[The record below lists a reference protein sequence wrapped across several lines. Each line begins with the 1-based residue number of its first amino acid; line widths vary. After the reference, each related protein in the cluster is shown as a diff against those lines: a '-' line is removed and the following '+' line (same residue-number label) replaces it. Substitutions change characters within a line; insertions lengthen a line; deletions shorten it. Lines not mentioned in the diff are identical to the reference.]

1 MDSTGRSPLEVDVAT
16 RMRAAS
22 ADIAQQWIAQA
33 ADRADAA
40 GGRGVDR
47 DELIVP
53 ATDLVNAIADAIGA
67 DSDTASR
74 DVLAAKADEFAR
86 HRLEHGDVDELLDE
100 YGTLGDVLFDFARGV
115 MEHNADVD
123 VAATVACSQRIFDT
137 MSHIAHAAAVHYV
150 RTTGERVAEREER
163 LRRFGRMITHE
174 LKNRVGATLGAGQL
188 LREEWLGA
196 EERIRFA
203 GMVED
208 NAHAIRTA
216 LEDMSAVTSVDAG
229 KRRARELPLSEVVAE
244 VIDHL
249 RGLARARGVHLR
261 VAGELP
267 DIEVNANAAE
277 LCLSNYLA
285 NSIRFSD
292 MSADERWAEV
302 EASIESDAPDTAD
315 NPDRPDIIDTA
326 AAGTAGGADIID
338 TAAAGTAGGADV
350 IDTTDNAGGADII
363 DTTGN
368 ANGADAT
375 PEKVGPRLTVRVRD
389 NGIGVPAESRD
400 QLFERFFRAHPDHD
414 GIEGTGLGLSLVRA
428 TAAALGGRAWA
439 EFDGEHG
446 VVFAFSLPVGEN
458 GRPKDGGEASAG

>member
-86 HRLEHGDVDELLDE
+86 HRLEHGDVDELLEE
-100 YGTLGDVLFDFARGV
+100 YGLLGDVLFDFARGAI
-115 MEHNADVD
+115 EHNADVD

-150 RTTGERVAEREER
+150 RTTGEQVAEREER

-216 LEDMSAVTSVDAG
+216 LENMSAVTSVDAG
-229 KRRARELPLSEVVAE
+229 KRRARELPLSEIVAE

-302 EASIESDAPDTAD
+302 EASIESDTSDTAGAAD
-315 NPDRPDIIDTA
+315 GSDVGTA
-326 AAGTAGGADIID
+326 TAAGTAGGADIID
-338 TAAAGTAGGADV
+338 T
-350 IDTTDNAGGADII
+350 
-363 DTTGN
+363 TGN
-368 ANGADAT
+368 ADGADAT

-428 TAAALGGRAWA
+428 TVAALGGRAWA

-446 VVFAFSLPVGEN
+446 AVFAFSLPVGEN
-458 GRPKDGGEASAG
+458 GRPKGGHKTSAA